1 MSRRDTIIIAV
12 LINACLLVV
21 LFATSITKKEEPKY
35 TSSYEAPIIPSTPQV
50 KFEDFER
57 TLVKET
63 KTLEESYPLQSPLI
77 AQEPVRVQETP
88 VSIPL
93 ISSEAPREVK
103 KPSPKFIEV
112 TVKSG
117 DYLDRIGR
125 ENNVTVQEIVSYNNL
140 KTTQLRIGQV
150 LKIPLK
156 ETAQTSNKSRA
167 QVKQYI
173 VKVGDTPWKIAND
186 HNMQLDDLL
195 KLNHLDKESSRHLKP
210 GDTLYIH

>member
-21 LFATSITKKEEPKY
+21 LFATSITRKEEPRY
-35 TSSYEAPIIPSTPQV
+35 TSSNEAPIIPSAPQV

-63 KTLEESYPLQSPLI
+63 KSLEDKYPLQSSLI
-77 AQEPVRVQETP
+77 AQEPVKVQETP
-88 VSIPL
+88 VSAPL
-93 ISSEAPREVK
+93 ITKAPKETP
-103 KPSPKFIEV
+103 KPAPKFIEV

-125 ENNVTVQEIVSYNNL
+125 ENNVSVQEIVTYNNL

-156 ETAQTSNKSRA
+156 EAQNSAGKSRA
-167 QVKQYI
+167 KVKQYI

-186 HNMQLDDLL
+186 HNMQLDELL